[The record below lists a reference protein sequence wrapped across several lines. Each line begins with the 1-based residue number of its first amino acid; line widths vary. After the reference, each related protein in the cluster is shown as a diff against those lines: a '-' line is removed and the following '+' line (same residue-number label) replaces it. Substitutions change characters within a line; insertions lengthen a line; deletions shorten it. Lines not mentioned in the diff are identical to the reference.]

1 MIWQGK
7 QKKKEAEQKWQEFLQ
22 SEDYFQHKL
31 MQLSKLVGSIFSSF
45 QDTLILVTTYVV

>member
-22 SEDYFQHKL
+22 SEEDFQHKL
-31 MQLSKLVGSIFSSF
+31 MRLSEMVGSIFSSF
-45 QDTLILVTTYVV
+45 